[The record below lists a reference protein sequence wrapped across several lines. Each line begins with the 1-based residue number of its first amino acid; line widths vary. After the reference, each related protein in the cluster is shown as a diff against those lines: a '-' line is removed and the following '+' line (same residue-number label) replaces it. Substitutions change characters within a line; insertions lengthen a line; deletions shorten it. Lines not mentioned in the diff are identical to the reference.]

1 MLQNPQLNHPDERE
15 TRKPALA
22 DHFNVGCCQVIR
34 TCTRANKPGIAVWD
48 MCKRMVQHEASCR
61 CQVYT
66 VTVAADGGSGCAE
79 ATGVTMSCAPGDGD
93 CPALVT
99 TPTTPTTPAPAATTS
114 AGVVTVVTSA
124 VAYGAAVVAVLL

>member
-66 VTVAADGGSGCAE
+66 ITVAADGGSGCAE
-79 ATGVTMSCAPGDGD
+79 ATGVTMSCA
-93 CPALVT
+93 LVMEI
-99 TPTTPTTPAPAATTS
+99 ARHWS
-114 AGVVTVVTSA
+114 R
-124 VAYGAAVVAVLL
+124 LLRLLRLLLRLLLPPLEL